1 MPLNLGGST
10 LCMTA
15 HSLQSPKS
23 FSLTVRVVT
32 GNAKPKHSMTGPI
45 SKKHS
50 GQRLE
55 LRTGRQVNYIEEAAT
70 EERAVGQARDT
81 PMVPAGRWM

>member
-1 MPLNLGGST
+1 
-10 LCMTA
+10 MTA
-15 HSLQSPKS
+15 HNLQSPNS

-32 GNAKPKHSMTGPI
+32 ANAKPKHSMTGPI

-55 LRTGRQVNYIEEAAT
+55 LRTGRQVNDIGEASA

-81 PMVPAGRWM
+81 PTAPAGRWM

>member
-1 MPLNLGGST
+1 MHDSSQP
-10 LCMTA
+10 
-15 HSLQSPKS
+15 PKS
-23 FSLTVRVVT
+23 QEFLSHCTVVT

-50 GQRLE
+50 GQTLE
-55 LRTGRQVNYIEEAAT
+55 LRTGRQVNYIEEVAT

-81 PMVPAGRWM
+81 PKAPAGRWV